1 MNITTLLDP
10 ANNAT
15 LLKVLSYH
23 VIPARAVTSSML
35 TNGMNLTTA
44 LEGAEPLSIK
54 LESGKKPRF
63 VGATNNAAVDVADV
77 RVGASVI
84 HVVNDLLL
92 PEGIGKGKGKIGDD
106 N

>member
-1 MNITTLLDP
+1 MTFATLLEP

-23 VIPARAVTSSML
+23 VIPAGAVTSSML

-44 LEGAEPLSIK
+44 LAGSKPLSVK
-54 LESGKKPRF
+54 LEAGKKPRF

-77 RVGASVI
+77 KVGASVI

-92 PEGIGKGKGKIGDD
+92 PEGIGKGKGKIGDA

>member
-1 MNITTLLDP
+1 
-10 ANNAT
+10 
-15 LLKVLSYH
+15 
-23 VIPARAVTSSML
+23 
-35 TNGMNLTTA
+35 
-44 LEGAEPLSIK
+44 

-77 RVGASVI
+77 KVGASVI